1 MEKSDASSQKLLMSY
16 FLQAATSATKES
28 LVLHPLRK
36 AQRPVQ
42 LFSSEVTFLQSEH
55 LITAVIPD
63 CACSRRPAAT
73 TGVME
78 MRKTNEPTPLQFI
91 HQAKQSKSASPARC
105 QRRGEGREQKAHLS
119 SWHIIAKKIMHFKM
133 LTVFTQDKKRQGVVF
148 LH

>member
-16 FLQAATSATKES
+16 FLQAAISATKEL

-36 AQRPVQ
+36 TQRPVQ
-42 LFSSEVTFLQSEH
+42 LFSSKLTFLQSEH

-78 MRKTNEPTPLQFI
+78 MRKTSEQR
-91 HQAKQSKSASPARC
+91 SPHLFSLFTKLNRANLHP
-105 QRRGEGREQKAHLS
+105 QRGVRGKGRGGEGTESTFVQLAHYSQKNYA
-119 SWHIIAKKIMHFKM
+119 F
-133 LTVFTQDKKRQGVVF
+133 
-148 LH
+148 

>member
-1 MEKSDASSQKLLMSY
+1 MEKSDASSQKLLSY

-36 AQRPVQ
+36 TQRPVQ
-42 LFSSEVTFLQSEH
+42 LFSSELTFLQSEH

-78 MRKTNEPTPLQFI
+78 MRKTNEQR
-91 HQAKQSKSASPARC
+91 SPHLFSLFTKLNRANLHP
-105 QRRGEGREQKAHLS
+105 QRGVRGEGREQKAHLS

-133 LTVFTQDKKRQGVVF
+133 LTVFTQDKRRQGVVF